1 MISQMSCLL
10 LLLISYLFPCL
21 HPPAYFLLLL
31 LLISIY
37 FLGISCLWYFCRFV
51 DGREYGAAQN
61 SCRTPGGW
69 YSSAGSPGACGPPFN
84 QPFRLL
90 LNVAVGGLLP
100 NKAPSK
106 DTVFPQTILVRRQQ
120 TLCWGNCQLPNPRR
134 KNSKK
139 KGRKNPNLYEELSDA
154 EKVATF
160 KPFVALRQPFLFW
173 HLHVLD
179 CCLHLLI
186 LSKAVP
192 VPVVSS

>member
-120 TLCWGNCQLPNPRR
+120 PSAGETVNFQTPEERIRR
-134 KNSKK
+134 KKVERTQTYMKNSVMQ
-139 KGRKNPNLYEELSDA
+139 RRLQLSSRL
-154 EKVATF
+154 
-160 KPFVALRQPFLFW
+160 LR
-173 HLHVLD
+173 
-179 CCLHLLI
+179 
-186 LSKAVP
+186 
-192 VPVVSS
+192 